1 MSVLAERAL
10 SLHEEHLVDTR
21 RAIVAAARHCF
32 ATSGYTETSLDD
44 ITGEARVTRGAF
56 YHPYDSNAAVFALV
70 VEQVEN
76 EFIDRLV
83 AAGAPGATVWES
95 IVNGCLAYLDVALDP
110 EIQQIV
116 LRDGPTVLGW
126 QAWRQVQERYGFGLL
141 SKWLTLAMDRDF
153 LPTQPVE
160 PLAYLL
166 TGALNEAAL
175 HIAQAPDRAQARAEM
190 GAALTGILGLL
201 GRPIIAANGGSK
213 SAS

>member
-1 MSVLAERAL
+1 MAVLAERAL
-10 SLHEEHLVDTR
+10 SRHEEHLEDTR
-21 RAIVAAARHCF
+21 KAILAAARHCF
-32 ATSGYTETSLDD
+32 AARGYAETSLDD
-44 ITGEARVTRGAF
+44 ITGAARVTRGAL
-56 YHPYDSNAAVFALV
+56 YHHYDSKPAVFALV
-70 VEQVEN
+70 VEQVEA
-76 EFIDRLV
+76 EFIDRLA
-83 AAGAPGATVWES
+83 AAGAPGATIWES

-126 QAWRQVQERYGFGLL
+126 SAWRQVQERYGFGLL
-141 SKWLTLAMDRDF
+141 RKWLTLAMDRGF

-175 HIAQAPDRAQARAEM
+175 SIAQAPDGAQARAEM
-190 GAALTGILGLL
+190 GAALSGILGRL
-201 GRPIIAANGGSK
+201 GQLVIPANGGSR